1 MTERETGRGIK
12 LGFAGYARCLAE
24 VVRQKDR
31 ATVDD
36 IADVVNT
43 NRRKG
48 LQVAN
53 ALERVGLIRVA
64 SWVPMEDATGR
75 CTFWTPAYALGAGPR
90 PPHPNGATGKPR
102 RSKIPVSVHAL
113 AIAVDVLQES
123 PKNVTELS
131 DALET
136 SPAQV
141 QRIVR
146 VMREERLVHIS
157 GWHIRPQGGV
167 GGAMYEWGPGK
178 ADKSKPKPQT
188 KRQNWAK
195 ANARKIVRQKHLR
208 LLAATAGPIRA
219 AEREMA

>member
-1 MTERETGRGIK
+1 MTERESGRGIK

-24 VVRQKDR
+24 VVRQKDC

-64 SWVPMEDATGR
+64 SWVPREDPAGR
-75 CTFWTPAYALGAGPR
+75 AVFYTPAYAVGAGPR

-102 RSKIPVSVHAL
+102 RSKVPVSVHAL
-113 AIAVDVLQES
+113 AIAVDVLQEC
-123 PKNVTELS
+123 PKNVSELA

-146 VMREERLVHIS
+146 VMRQERLVHIS

-188 KRQNWAK
+188 KRQNWAR
-195 ANARKIVRQKHLR
+195 ANAKKVRQQQHLR
-208 LLAATAGPIRA
+208 MLMATSGPIRL
-219 AEREMA
+219 AEREVA